1 LSGNAPD
8 PAATLARIQR
18 GLRLVTVPFPH
29 LAGLAA
35 AARVTLDERVP
46 TMGVFAS
53 GRMVANPAF
62 AAKLKDSEL
71 VFVLAHEML
80 HLALR
85 THDRAKGADRLAF
98 NYAHDYIINDILR
111 GALGFTYVP
120 ANGLDM
126 PGAKDKSAERILIEM
141 RRDAAGQSRTQVW
154 DGQPIAAGRLF
165 GPGAGQGA
173 GRGGDGEPGD
183 VLADDLEREL
193 YPDDAAAQAAH
204 AARMRAA
211 AEKAMALAHAMGTL
225 RGVAPGSVAQEVAA
239 ARGTWRTPWEQGLQR
254 WLESVA
260 PGERTFVKP
269 SRRGAERADVV
280 LPGRRREG
288 WMLNVVLDTS
298 GSMAEE
304 IPHALGAIADFCDA
318 AGIDEVR
325 LVQCDAAVTADA
337 RIAPQDLGAFRV
349 SGYGGSDVT
358 PALAHLAEDA
368 QVQAVVVIT
377 DGDIGYPDEAPPYAV
392 LWIVPPAAAGRFAPP
407 YGRVLQMETRP

>member
-1 LSGNAPD
+1 VSAAGPD
-8 PAATLARIQR
+8 PAATLARIRR

-85 THDRAKGADRLAF
+85 THERAKGADRLAF

-126 PGAKDKSAERILIEM
+126 PGAKEKSAERILLEM
-141 RRDAAGQSRTQVW
+141 RRDAAMQAKTQVW

-165 GPGAGQGA
+165 GPGAGQGT
-173 GRGGDGEPGD
+173 GRAGDGEPGD
-183 VLADDLEREL
+183 VLADEVEREL
-193 YPDDAAAQAAH
+193 YPDAAADQAAH
-204 AARMRAA
+204 AERMRAA
-211 AEKAMALAHAMGTL
+211 AAKAMGLAHAMGAL
-225 RGVAPGSVAQEVAA
+225 RGVAPGGVEHEVAA
-239 ARGTWRTPWEQGLQR
+239 ARGAYRTPWEQGLQR
-254 WLESVA
+254 WLEAVA

-269 SRRGAERADVV
+269 SRRGAERTDVV

-298 GSMAEE
+298 GSMTDEM
-304 IPHALGAIADFCDA
+304 PRALGAIADFCDA

-337 RIAPQDLGAFRV
+337 RVTPQDLGSYRV
-349 SGYGGSDVT
+349 NGYGGSDVT
-358 PALAHLAEDA
+358 PALAHLAEDPH
-368 QVQAVVVIT
+368 VQAVVVIT
-377 DGDIGYPDEAPPYAV
+377 DGDIGYPDQAPPYSV
-392 LWIVPPAAAGRFAPP
+392 LWIVPPAAAGRFSPP